1 MNADQAI
8 RNGSDMMLTNIEA
21 GTNHVVDKTSA
32 TGILAMRNA
41 THNILY
47 TVVNSRAYDEE
58 NLHTGAPAW
67 EITLIVID
75 IVLLALLVLLEV
87 FVVRKG
93 YNRRKDDTIQVIEKT
108 E

>member
-1 MNADQAI
+1 MKAKFI
-8 RNGSDMMLTNIEA
+8 
-21 GTNHVVDKTSA
+21 
-32 TGILAMRNA
+32 
-41 THNILY
+41 
-47 TVVNSRAYDEE
+47 
-58 NLHTGAPAW
+58 
-67 EITLIVID
+67 